1 MKYIA
6 LFIILA
12 SFTVSTCMTSCG
24 SDEPEVIEKKN
35 HRPGES
41 GETDS
46 SEDNEDGSH
55 TGGQPGENTEQSPI
69 VGSWADIKEGSR
81 MIFTAE
87 GSYESTQQDGTLLES
102 GEYTYD
108 GFKQRLYISI
118 DNGNEVTAK
127 TYKCIIDGD
136 IMTLNEKSGKKKE
149 LRKEQK

>member
-1 MKYIA
+1 
-6 LFIILA
+6 
-12 SFTVSTCMTSCG
+12 
-24 SDEPEVIEKKN
+24 
-35 HRPGES
+35 
-41 GETDS
+41 
-46 SEDNEDGSH
+46 
-55 TGGQPGENTEQSPI
+55 
-69 VGSWADIKEGSR
+69 